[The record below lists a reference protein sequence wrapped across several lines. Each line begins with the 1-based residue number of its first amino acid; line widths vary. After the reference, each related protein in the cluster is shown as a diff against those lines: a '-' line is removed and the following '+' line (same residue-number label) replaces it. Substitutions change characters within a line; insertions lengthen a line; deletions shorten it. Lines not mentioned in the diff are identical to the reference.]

1 MELNVLEESPKR
13 IVAEVKGATHTLCN
27 PVKTELWNNKHV
39 KLATYSI
46 SHPLIGVPKFIV
58 ETDGTIKPRKALAEA
73 AAKVA
78 DSTSKLKKELKKI
91 K

>member
-13 IVAEVKGATHTLCN
+13 IVAEVKGTTHTLCN
-27 PVKTELWNNKHV
+27 PIKTELWKNKHV

-58 ETDGTIKPRKALAEA
+58 ETDGTIKPRKAMADA
-73 AAKVA
+73 AAKLA
-78 DSTSKLKKELKKI
+78 DSADKLKKELKKI

>member
-1 MELNVLEESPKR
+1 MELNILEESPKR
-13 IVAEVKGATHTLCN
+13 VVVEVKGADHTLCN
-27 PVKTELWNNKHV
+27 PIKTELWKNKQV

-58 ETDGTIKPRKALAEA
+58 ETDGTLKPRKALADA
-73 AAKVA
+73 AAKLA
-78 DSTSKLKKELKKI
+78 DSTGKFRTELKKI